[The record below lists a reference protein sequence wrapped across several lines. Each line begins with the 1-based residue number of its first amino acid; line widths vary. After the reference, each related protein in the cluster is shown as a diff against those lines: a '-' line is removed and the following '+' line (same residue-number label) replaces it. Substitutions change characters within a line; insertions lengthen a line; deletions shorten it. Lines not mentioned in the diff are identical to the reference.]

1 MSIWDVRVTTRA
13 SDVASCRF
21 LVNVDSRDPGR
32 CGSTVQP
39 TPEECLRYQVRYA
52 GGDTLLINGPIGKA
66 YDCSGEPSTSEP
78 TVAEPPAPSPP
89 PVPTPT
95 RSPEPA
101 PTRVPT
107 PGPAPAR
114 GRPSVR
120 ITGDREAAKGCVYL
134 GDVPAEITCSDPS
147 TGCVDEAIRLG
158 GNLVVVGAGRAQVF
172 SCQPKP

>member
-1 MSIWDVRVTTRA
+1 MTIWDVRVTRNGG
-13 SDVASCRF
+13 DVGGCGF
-21 LVNVDSRDPGR
+21 LVNVDSRDTAN

-95 RSPEPA
+95 RSPEPP

-107 PGPAPAR
+107 PGPAPGR
-114 GRPSVR
+114 RRPSVR
-120 ITGDREAAKGCVYL
+120 INGD
-134 GDVPAEITCSDPS
+134 
-147 TGCVDEAIRLG
+147 
-158 GNLVVVGAGRAQVF
+158 
-172 SCQPKP
+172 